1 MKDVD
6 ERMKDVDERLNRL
19 EDNVRN
25 LTSLIKFILERTD
38 GDIRPI
44 KSSTRTNTLELV
56 DTATGRYFLP
66 KDAHA
71 DAIAADIKA
80 GRIFEQYVYDTAVK
94 YIKEDTI
101 VLDIGSNFGQMAI
114 MMARHVGAK
123 GMVHAFEAN
132 DFVFD
137 ILRRNVEENHARIKP
152 HFCAVH
158 NVGGE
163 TLYFPEPDFR
173 RFGTYGS
180 YGIDYVGHQGKPVT
194 TLAIDDLEFDM
205 PVSFIKID
213 VQGGD
218 LFAMQGAVKTIEKY
232 KMPILFEYEKE
243 FEAEQGY
250 TFQQYLDFIESIN
263 YHIAEK
269 LGDHDFLIMPNKS

>member
-1 MKDVD
+1 MKDIY
-6 ERMKDVDERLNRL
+6 ERLDKL
-19 EDNVRN
+19 EENVVN
-25 LTSLIKFILERTD
+25 LTTIIKVLLDKTGFNLSPRNI
-38 GDIRPI
+38 
-44 KSSTRTNTLELV
+44 STRTNTLELV

-71 DAIAADIKA
+71 DVIAADIKA
-80 GRIFEQYVYDTAVK
+80 GKIFEQYVYDTAVR

-114 MMARHVGAK
+114 MMARHVGAN
-123 GMVHAFEAN
+123 GMVYAFEAN

-158 NVGGE
+158 NVGGQ
-163 TLYFPEPDFR
+163 TLYFPDPDLR

-194 TLAIDDLEFDM
+194 TLAIDDLTFDM

-218 LFAMQGAVKTIEKY
+218 LFAMQGAVKTIEKF

-263 YHIAEK
+263 YRIAEK
-269 LGDHDFLIMPNKS
+269 LGDHDFLIMPKNG